1 MKTKIILLLLIVFMF
16 NGMRDA
22 RELNELSI
30 LSAVGVDIDENGE
43 YIITSQVLNT
53 QKSGDSSGGSSN
65 SSVVVYETKRKSI
78 HEALRDTI
86 EKVPNKLYIA
96 HLELLLISEDA
107 AKNNDIMD
115 TLDFF
120 LRDNEGGNN
129 FMIVI
134 AKDDKPQEIL
144 SKLSAITSDPAKA
157 ITESI
162 ESTYEYEAA
171 STDYLLYDTL
181 DMILNNR
188 RTVVVSSI
196 SLDQHEDDS
205 QNKQS
210 EETKKGEVSSQ
221 NQNNSSGSSSQ
232 SSGGSSS
239 SGSDEKEASSNMF
252 KVTELAYFKDEK
264 FEGYLE
270 KSDAKVYNLIQNRLK
285 SSVMSIDE
293 GDDLIVIEI
302 KEAKS
307 TLTPRFENDHFVID
321 VDVKIEGSITET
333 GKNVRDNISGKFEE
347 YIQKLEDIMKGKI
360 EDAIDNYKNKYE
372 EDIVGF
378 EDLIYKKLNSKYK
391 EVEDEFE
398 EKYFKNIEVNVN
410 VEVQLPHQ
418 GGDMVDAT
426 K

>member
-1 MKTKIILLLLIVFMF
+1 MKTKVILLLLVVFMF

-53 QKSGDSSGGSSN
+53 QKSGDSSGGSGG

-96 HLELLLISEDA
+96 HLELLLISEEA

-115 TLDFF
+115 TIDFF

-144 SKLSAITSDPAKA
+144 SKLSAISSDPAKS

-188 RTVVVSSI
+188 RTIVMASI
-196 SLDQHEDDS
+196 SLDKHEDDS
-205 QNKQS
+205 QSDTKEDTKENESTSQS
-210 EETKKGEVSSQ
+210 ST
-221 NQNNSSGSSSQ
+221 SGSSVK
-232 SSGGSSS
+232 SSSESS
-239 SGSDEKEASSNMF
+239 SGDDSEKEAASNMF
-252 KVTELAYFKDEK
+252 KVTELAYFKDDRL
-264 FEGYLE
+264 EGYLE
-270 KSDAKVYNLIQNRLK
+270 KSDAKIYNFLQNRLK

-293 GDDLIVIEI
+293 EEDLIVVEI
-302 KEAKS
+302 KEANSK
-307 TLTPRFENDHFVID
+307 LTPRFEDDHFVID
-321 VDVKIEGSITET
+321 IDLKIEGAITET
-333 GKNVRDNISGKFEE
+333 GKNVRDNISERFEE
-347 YIQKLEDIMKGKI
+347 YVQKLEDIMKGKI

-391 EVEDEFE
+391 EIEDDFKD
-398 EKYFKNIEVNVN
+398 KYFKSIVVNVN
-410 VEVQLPHQ
+410 VELKLPQQ

>member
-30 LSAVGVDIDENGE
+30 LSAVGIDIDENGE

-53 QKSGDSSGGSSN
+53 QKSGDSSGGSGG

-107 AKNNDIMD
+107 AKNNEIMD

-144 SKLSAITSDPAKA
+144 SKLSAISSDPAKA

-188 RTVVVSSI
+188 RTVVVASV
-196 SLDQHEDDS
+196 SLDKHEDDS
-205 QNKQS
+205 QNS
-210 EETKKGEVSSQ
+210 SNEETKE
-221 NQNNSSGSSSQ
+221 NESSSQ
-232 SSGGSSS
+232 SSGSSSNSQSSSGSSS
-239 SGSDEKEASSNMF
+239 SGSSEKEASSNMF
-252 KVTELAYFKDEK
+252 KITELAYFKDEK

-293 GDDLIVIEI
+293 GEDLIVIEI

-321 VDVKIEGSITET
+321 VDVEIEGSITET
-333 GKNVRDNISGKFEE
+333 GKNVRDNISEKFDE

-360 EDAIDNYKNKYE
+360 EDSIDNYQNKYE

-391 EVEDEFE
+391 EIEDEFE
-398 EKYFKNIEVNVN
+398 EKYFKNIETNVN
-410 VEVQLPHQ
+410 VEVKLPQQ

>member
-53 QKSGDSSGGSSN
+53 QKSGDSSGGSGG

-96 HLELLLISEDA
+96 HLELLLISEEA
-107 AKNNDIMD
+107 AKNNNIMD
-115 TLDFF
+115 TIDFF

-144 SKLSAITSDPAKA
+144 SKLSAISSDPAKS

-181 DMILNNR
+181 DMILNDKR
-188 RTVVVSSI
+188 SVVMASI
-196 SLDQHEDDS
+196 SLDKHEDDS
-205 QNKQS
+205 QSDKK
-210 EETKKGEVSSQ
+210 EESKESD
-221 NQNNSSGSSSQ
+221 SSSQ
-232 SSGGSSS
+232 SSSSGSSGKSSGESSS
-239 SGSDEKEASSNMF
+239 SGDSQKEASSNMF
-252 KVTELAYFKDEK
+252 KVTELSYFKNERL
-264 FEGYLE
+264 EGYLE
-270 KSDAKVYNLIQNRLK
+270 KSDAKVYNFIQNRLK

-293 GDDLIVIEI
+293 GEDLIVIEI

-321 VDVKIEGSITET
+321 IDVKIEGAITET
-333 GKNVRDNISGKFEE
+333 GRNVRDNISEKYEE

-360 EDAIDNYKNKYE
+360 EDAINNYKNKYE

-391 EVEDEFE
+391 EVEDEFKD
-398 EKYFKNIEVNVN
+398 KYFKNIVANVN
-410 VEVQLPHQ
+410 VELKLPQQ

>member
-53 QKSGDSSGGSSN
+53 QKSGDSSGGSGG

-115 TLDFF
+115 TIDFF

-144 SKLSAITSDPAKA
+144 SKLSAISSDPAKS

-181 DMILNNR
+181 DMILNDK
-188 RTVVVSSI
+188 RTVVMASV
-196 SLDQHEDDS
+196 SLDKHEEDS
-205 QNKQS
+205 QNNKK
-210 EETKKGEVSSQ
+210 EESGES
-221 NQNNSSGSSSQ
+221 NSSSQ
-232 SSGGSSS
+232 SSSSNSNGKSSGESSS
-239 SGSDEKEASSNMF
+239 SADSEKEASSNMF
-252 KVTELAYFKDEK
+252 KVTELAYFKDERL
-264 FEGYLE
+264 EGYLE
-270 KSDAKVYNLIQNRLK
+270 KSDAKIYNFIQNRLK

-293 GDDLIVIEI
+293 DKDLIVVEI

-307 TLTPRFENDHFVID
+307 TLTPRFEDDHFVID
-321 VDVKIEGSITET
+321 IDVKIEGTITET
-333 GKNVRDNISGKFEE
+333 GKNVRDNISEKYEE

-391 EVEDEFE
+391 EIEDEFK
-398 EKYFKNIEVNVN
+398 EKYFKSIVANVN
-410 VEVQLPHQ
+410 VELKLPQQ